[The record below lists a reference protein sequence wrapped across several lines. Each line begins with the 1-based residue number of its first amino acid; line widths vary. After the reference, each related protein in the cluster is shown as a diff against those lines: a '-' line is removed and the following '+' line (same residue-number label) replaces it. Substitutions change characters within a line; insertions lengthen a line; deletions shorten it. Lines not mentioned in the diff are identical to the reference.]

1 MHSERVHSREPFFFM
16 RSSFTFFLIIALNVC
31 VQAQNERQY
40 VPVNPMAGTFNVEWC
55 TYVGSTD
62 TDELLCVRDM
72 PDGGVVV
79 CGRTLSITFPGGD
92 SLDTLAGSYD
102 MVIFRMDSAGQVV
115 WTTLYGGLYYE
126 SANNMVVRDSAIYVV
141 GVTNGNDLPM
151 INAWQ
156 NTTGGSY
163 DAVILRIGF
172 DGAIE
177 QSSYFGSM
185 GAEMGYG
192 IDLDSSGN
200 VVIGGSTTS
209 ASLPMSA
216 AGFQPSN
223 GGANDCFITVLN
235 DSFAPVWTT
244 FYGGSS
250 TEDVHQLSVTPRN
263 KIALIGGSF
272 SMNFPCSPNA
282 FQPGRLGNCD
292 AYIVVFDQYGN
303 REFATYYGGSSNEDC
318 FGIASDS
325 AGNIYLAGHTSS
337 IDFNTTGTIFQP
349 LYTGVNDAWIARFDS
364 TGIPYFST
372 YFGGAGDDKTWSMML
387 RDGYLYV
394 SGVTGSTDFPVNVSA
409 PQQSIAG
416 ANDGFI
422 VKMDT
427 AGNYVASTYFG
438 GAGTDDCYSLTVNSD
453 TMVTCAGVAYS
464 NNLPVTPGAYQPA
477 YVASGDGFVT
487 RYKLSEVW
495 SSNGV
500 VQSTAA
506 VELQV
511 YPNPSIGAVT
521 VSSTAEIVTVN
532 LYATDGR
539 VVHESKNVNNTSVNI
554 QFDLPPGMYVLQVLL
569 NNGTTSQTQLIIAR

>member
-1 MHSERVHSREPFFFM
+1 M
-16 RSSFTFFLIIALNVC
+16 RSSLTFFLIIALNVY
-31 VQAQNERQY
+31 VRAQNERQY

-55 TYVGSTD
+55 TYAGSTD

-79 CGRTLSITFPGGD
+79 CGRTLSTTFPGGD

-102 MVIFRMDSAGQVV
+102 MVIFRMDSAGQIM

-126 SANNMVVRDSAIYVV
+126 SANNMVVRDSAIYIV

-156 NTTGGSY
+156 PATGGSY
-163 DAVILRIGF
+163 DAVVLRLGF
-172 DGAIE
+172 DGVIE
-177 QSSYFGSM
+177 QSSYFGST

-192 IDLDSSGN
+192 IDLDSAGN

-209 ASLPMSA
+209 PLLPMSA
-216 AGFQPSN
+216 AGFQPAN

-250 TEDVHQLSVTPRN
+250 TEDVHQLSITPRN

-337 IDFNTTGTIFQP
+337 IDFNTTGTVFQP
-349 LYTGVNDAWIARFDS
+349 MYTGVNDAWIARFDS
-364 TGIPYFST
+364 TGTPYFST

-394 SGVTGSTDFPVNVSA
+394 SGVTGSNDFPVSSNA
-409 PQQSIAG
+409 PQQSVAG
-416 ANDGFI
+416 ANDGFLI
-422 VKMDT
+422 KMDT

-438 GAGTDDCYSLTVNSD
+438 GSGTDDIYSLTVNSD
-453 TMVTCAGVAYS
+453 TMVTCSGVAYS
-464 NNLPVTPGAYQPA
+464 NDLPVTPGAYQQN

-487 RYKLSEVW
+487 RYKLSEAW
-495 SSNGV
+495 SSNGM
-500 VQSTAA
+500 VQPSAM

-511 YPNPSIGAVT
+511 YPNPSVGAIT
-521 VSSTAEIVTVN
+521 VSSSAEIVGLV
-532 LYATDGR
+532 LYAADGKM
-539 VVHESKNVNNTSVNI
+539 VHETKGLNNTLVRI
-554 QFDLPPGMYVLQVLL
+554 ELDLSPGLYLLQAQLE
-569 NNGTTSQTQLIIAR
+569 NGTHVQSQLIISE